1 MQFTHTTTNEWDA
14 GGHKLGSIPS
24 SPEKQ
29 VQLLEYAV
37 YELFEWLMD
46 ELGYDNPGSIADR
59 LADEVN
65 KIAHRAYERGCKI
78 KEQD

>member
-1 MQFTHTTTNEWDA
+1 MQFTHTTRNEW
-14 GGHKLGSIPS
+14 GTGEHKLGSIPS

-37 YELFEWLMD
+37 YELFAWLMD
-46 ELGYDNPGSIADR
+46 ELGYDNPGSIADC

-65 KIAHRAYERGCKI
+65 KIAHRAYERGSKI
-78 KEQD
+78 KEQN